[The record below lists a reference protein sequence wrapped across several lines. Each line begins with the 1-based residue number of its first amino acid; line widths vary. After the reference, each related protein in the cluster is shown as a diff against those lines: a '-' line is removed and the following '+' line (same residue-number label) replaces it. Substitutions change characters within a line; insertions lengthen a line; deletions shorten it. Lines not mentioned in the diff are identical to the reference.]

1 MTYFLNPTGL
11 DRATLRAGGRA
22 RLHRHDSG
30 NHSAGPAIAGI
41 AIQSAA
47 FGVPFVFAGILK
59 IAYDRGLYAAFSR
72 HPAEQEMKP
81 PH

>member
-1 MTYFLNPTGL
+1 MPPSE
-11 DRATLRAGGRA
+11 RAGALAFTGTIR
-22 RLHRHDSG
+22 G
-30 NHSAGPAIAGI
+30 ITQSAGPAIAGI